1 MIKIYVQNGT
11 PYVWNA
17 EDWFKLRQEH
27 RIVGNLI
34 GCLANFPRQD
44 NFLGLPLQLLPEE
57 MTLLIEKGIAT
68 PVTYA
73 CLLEAPS
80 EKVKECYKKY
90 SETNKMEQLQHYEEE
105 RKKQVVSMIDR
116 ILEGKRRKMLGLNT
130 KKRKRQAETSEGT
143 VSADVAID
151 RDAILKSELSKTVSV
166 PPTALLVQ
174 TFTAEQWMEEN
185 DSEPV
190 DWKFPVAQQEILRYK
205 TFKDLWEK
213 GYYITSGHKFGG
225 DYLVYPGDPVKFHAQ
240 FIVLCR
246 DSASEMFGSDLISCG
261 RMGCSTRKTFIIAS
275 KETDKEDDVINY
287 LSFEWFNK

>member
-1 MIKIYVQNGT
+1 MIKIHVQNGI
-11 PYVWNA
+11 PCVWSA
-17 EDWFKLRQEH
+17 EDWLKLRQDH

-57 MTLLIEKGIAT
+57 MTLLIEKGVAT

-80 EKVKECYKKY
+80 EKIKECYKKY
-90 SETNKMEQLQHYEEE
+90 SETNKTEQLQHYEEE
-105 RKKQVVSMIDR
+105 RKKQVVSMIDK

-130 KKRKRQAETSEGT
+130 KKRKDQENKPGEASQSE
-143 VSADVAID
+143 DVAVD
-151 RDAILKSELSKTVSV
+151 RDAILKSELSKTVTL

-185 DSEPV
+185 NSEPV
-190 DWKFPVAQQEILRYK
+190 DWKFPVSQQEILRYK

-240 FIVLCR
+240 FIVLCC
-246 DSASEMFGSDLISCG
+246 DSSSKINGSDLVPCG
-261 RMGCSTRKTFIIAS
+261 RMGCSTRKTFVIAS
-275 KETDKEDDVINY
+275 KASDKDDTINY